1 MSTTFVV
8 PDTNVTGALMVID
21 AALATVGATLA
32 KDMAGS
38 RS

>member
-8 PDTNVTGALMVID
+8 PDTNVTGALMVIE

-32 KDMAGS
+32 KDMAGR